1 MPRISLVEPQAA
13 SSEVQQ
19 IYEHRLK
26 GHPGNFHKAMAHQPG
41 ALLPFL
47 SFYAAVGRSL
57 ERRLYEMVYIR
68 TSLLNRC
75 HY

>member
-1 MPRISLVEPQAA
+1 MARISLIEPQHA
-13 SSEVQQ
+13 SQEVQQ

-26 GHPGNFHKAMAHQPG
+26 GRPVNVHKAMAHQPA

-57 ERRLYEMVYIR
+57 DRRLYEMVYIR
-68 TSLLNRC
+68 TSALNRC